1 MISNITQIKNK
12 EKIMGTVLGI
22 VKGVCTATGAVVL
35 TLTGVSIIYGVVAKK
50 ELEAKLKNEI
60 KK

>member
-1 MISNITQIKNK
+1 
-12 EKIMGTVLGI
+12 MGTVLGI

-60 KK
+60 KIWFRLSRAPYSALV

>member
-1 MISNITQIKNK
+1 
-12 EKIMGTVLGI
+12 MGTVLGI

-60 KK
+60 KKWFRLSRAPYSALV